1 MRVRRLGGGQSG
13 ADAGQQNG
21 AVDAE
26 LGVARENV
34 AAAGDSCN
42 DLPMLAYAGAAV
54 AMRNA
59 DPRLREKAKW
69 IAPSNE
75 ENGAA
80 WVLNKMMEGAL

>member
-1 MRVRRLGGGQSG
+1 
-13 ADAGQQNG
+13 
-21 AVDAE
+21 
-26 LGVARENV
+26 
-34 AAAGDSCN
+34 
-42 DLPMLAYAGAAV
+42 
-54 AMRNA
+54 MRNA